1 MKSFV
6 LDNSVAVCWFLKPQS
21 TPYTEKVLRRL
32 ASGDTPIVPALW
44 VSEFTNVI
52 AKAVQSKALDAESA
66 EEIMLHASALPI
78 KAQPSPKLTDLFA
91 IAQKHQLS
99 AYDATYLELSLRLKI
114 PLATADAR
122 LMKAAKT
129 QGLFLS

>member
-1 MKSFV
+1 M
-6 LDNSVAVCWFLKPQS
+6 
-21 TPYTEKVLRRL
+21 VLRRV
-32 ASGDTPIVPALW
+32 ANGDTPIVPALW

-52 AKAVQSKALDAESA
+52 SKAVQAKALDAESA

-78 KAQPSPKLTDLFA
+78 QAQPSPKLTDLFA
-91 IAQKHQLS
+91 IAQRHQLS

-122 LMKAAKT
+122 LMKTAKA

>member
-1 MKSFV
+1 MKPFV

-21 TPYTEKVLRRL
+21 TPYTEMVLRRV
-32 ASGDTPIVPALW
+32 ANGESPIVPALW
-44 VSEFTNVI
+44 ASEFTNVI
-52 AKAVQSKALDAESA
+52 SKAVQLKALDAESA

-91 IAQKHQLS
+91 IAQRHQLS
-99 AYDATYLELSLRLKI
+99 AYDATYLELAVRLQI
-114 PLATADAR
+114 PLATTDAR
-122 LMKAAKT
+122 LMKAAKV